1 MNYEK
6 LSETREIIPRGFPM
20 ISTFKQSLLIIV
32 SPHVGSNGRRH
43 PSDFDCWL
51 EGGPFLCISRQ
62 PFLQAARVLKA
73 MGHHPDTTLV
83 MRHAGSDVVA
93 LRGRLGIAAGLTVD
107 EYNGTRFAPWKP
119 FLGLAGSSAIEKSQ
133 QGGGQ
138 VVPSLI

>member
-1 MNYEK
+1 MRNPCPEN
-6 LSETREIIPRGFPM
+6 FPM
-20 ISTFKQSLLIIV
+20 TSTSKQSLLIIV
-32 SPHVGSNGRRH
+32 SPHVASNGRRH

-83 MRHAGSDVVA
+83 MRHAGSDVMA

-119 FLGLAGSSAIEKSQ
+119 FLGLAGSSAIIEKSQ

>member
-1 MNYEK
+1 
-6 LSETREIIPRGFPM
+6 
-20 ISTFKQSLLIIV
+20 
-32 SPHVGSNGRRH
+32 
-43 PSDFDCWL
+43 
-51 EGGPFLCISRQ
+51 
-62 PFLQAARVLKA
+62 

-83 MRHAGSDVVA
+83 MRHAGSDVMA
-93 LRGRLGIAAGLTVD
+93 LRGRLGIAAGLTFD